1 MRSDRHEE
9 KKIKKSTIGFKIFA
23 LIYIIVA
30 ILFSIILL
38 KLNIIP
44 IKYLIMFFVAIVLM
58 SILIL
63 PPLLATKGSRLTKWI
78 CLFIAIALIAGFGMG
93 TRYMGVTLS
102 TLKDITTV
110 QKTPTEDYY
119 VVVMDDATYDD
130 KGNEVTPPSL
140 AELDD
145 IYGLTVGT
153 YMAQETTYSEAKA
166 LLQEKANVQY
176 EYNENAFDTVSK
188 LLSGEYK
195 AILVSAATYQGYIIE
210 SDTVKNQTRIL
221 YTIPIEIEYK
231 DNTSAVDVTKESFNI
246 FIAGADKDNTR
257 SDVNMVATVNPVE
270 HKVLLTSLPRDY
282 YVELPSKGAYDKL
295 THASLYGIQES
306 IGAVEN
312 VLGIDINYYVKVNY
326 SSLISIIDA
335 IGGVDVNSDY
345 TFTTS
350 GMAKEGLNGYYFVKG
365 MNHLDGKAAL
375 AFSRERHS
383 FSNGDMQRNKNQ
395 QLVLEAVIK
404 KATQSTTILS
414 SYGQILNAVNGN
426 FETNMLQ
433 SDMTSIVKKQ
443 LEGMPGWDVEKQ
455 SIAGAVGGASC
466 YALGGQYASVVNQN
480 PESNAM
486 AQDAIVKA
494 MMQKEDENAQ

>member
-9 KKIKKSTIGFKIFA
+9 KKKKKGTIGFKIFA

-30 ILFSIILL
+30 ILFSTILL
-38 KLNIIP
+38 KLNMIP
-44 IKYLIMFFVAIVLM
+44 LKYLIMFFIAIVLM

-63 PPLLATKGSRLTKWI
+63 PPLFASKGNRITKWI
-78 CLFIAIALIAGFGMG
+78 CLVIAIALIVGFGVG
-93 TRYMGVTLS
+93 ARYMGVTLN
-102 TLKDITTV
+102 TLKDITSV
-110 QKTPTEDYY
+110 QKTPTDDYY

-130 KGNEVTPPSL
+130 KGNELTPPTL
-140 AELDD
+140 NELED
-145 IYGLTVGT
+145 IAGFTVGT
-153 YMAQETTYSEAKA
+153 YMAQETSYSEAKA
-166 LLQEKANVQY
+166 LLQNQLNVQY

-195 AILVSAATYQGYIIE
+195 AILVSAATYQGYITE
-210 SDTVKNQTRIL
+210 SETVKNETRIL

-246 FIAGADKDNTR
+246 FIAGADQDNTR
-257 SDVNMVATVNPVE
+257 SDVNMIATVNPID

-306 IGAVEN
+306 IGAVEK

-326 SSLISIIDA
+326 NSLVSIIDA
-335 IGGVDVNSDY
+335 IGGVDVESEY

-350 GMAKEGLNGYYFVKG
+350 GMAKEGLNGYHFVKG
-365 MNHLDGKAAL
+365 MNHLDGRAAL

-383 FSNGDMQRNKNQ
+383 FSAGDMQRNKNQ

-404 KATQSTTILS
+404 KATQSSTILS
-414 SYGQILNAVNGN
+414 SYTQILSAVNGN

-433 SDMTSIVKKQ
+433 SDMTAIVKKQ

-455 SIAGAVGGASC
+455 SIVGQTGGAPC
-466 YALGGQYASVVNQN
+466 YALGGHQASVVNQN

-486 AQDAIVKA
+486 ATDAIVKA
-494 MMQKEDENAQ
+494 MMNNSDKNEQ